1 MNTMTI
7 YWKANGER
15 DWIRE
20 NAERNW
26 QREEEHRA
34 RLKNK
39 SSPEEIEL
47 WGQIFS
53 LPIKALAFVLFLPF
67 RYGYGKHF
75 LFLIFVTP
83 VILFVGALVLGIHAH
98 PHAFLA
104 YWQTY
109 LIRHP
114 GAVHWTWAIRDFV
127 DLCRW

>member
-1 MNTMTI
+1 MTATI
-7 YWKANGER
+7 FRYKPNGER
-15 DWIRE
+15 DYYLEQIERE
-20 NAERNW
+20 EAER
-26 QREEEHRA
+26 RA
-34 RLKNK
+34 Q
-39 SSPEEIEL
+39 PVDGEF
-47 WGQIFS
+47 WAYIFS

-109 LIRHP
+109 IIRNP
-114 GAVHWTWAIRDFV
+114 GAVHWTWLVRYLTQWIHAF
-127 DLCRW
+127 

>member
-1 MNTMTI
+1 MTM

-15 DWIRE
+15 DWARE
-20 NAERNW
+20 LMEDNERIQAE
-26 QREEEHRA
+26 HLA
-34 RLKNK
+34 RLKRK

-75 LFLIFVTP
+75 LFLIFVAP
-83 VILFVGALVLGIHAH
+83 ILLFAGAMVMGIHAH
-98 PHAFLA
+98 PQDFLA
-104 YWQTY
+104 FWQSY
-109 LIRHP
+109 VARHP
-114 GAVHWTWAIRDFV
+114 GTVQWTWVIRDFV